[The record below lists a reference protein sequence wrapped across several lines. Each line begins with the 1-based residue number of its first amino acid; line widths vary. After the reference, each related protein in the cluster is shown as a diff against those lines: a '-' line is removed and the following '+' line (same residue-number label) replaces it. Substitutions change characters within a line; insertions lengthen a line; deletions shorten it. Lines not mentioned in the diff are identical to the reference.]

1 MKRQPATQTRQP
13 AAPKQAAPVAARKPQ
28 PVQRKRQQAGGEA
41 QRPNSHTEL
50 TPDELRQMIAT
61 AAYRRAE
68 ERGFEPGHE
77 LEDWLAAEAE
87 IKDLLAS
94 RPAAS

>member
-13 AAPKQAAPVAARKPQ
+13 AAAKQAAPVAARKPV
-28 PVQRKRQQAGGEA
+28 VQRKRQTAGGET

-77 LEDWLAAEAE
+77 LEDWLAAETE
-87 IKDLLAS
+87 IKDLLES

>member
-13 AAPKQAAPVAARKPQ
+13 AAPKQAAQPVVRKPQ
-28 PVQRKRQQAGGEA
+28 AAQRKRKSINEPP
-41 QRPNSHTEL
+41 RPNSHTEL

-87 IKDLLAS
+87 INDLLAS

>member
-13 AAPKQAAPVAARKPQ
+13 AAPKQAAPVAARKPV
-28 PVQRKRQQAGGEA
+28 VQRKRQQAEV

-87 IKDLLAS
+87 IRDLLAS